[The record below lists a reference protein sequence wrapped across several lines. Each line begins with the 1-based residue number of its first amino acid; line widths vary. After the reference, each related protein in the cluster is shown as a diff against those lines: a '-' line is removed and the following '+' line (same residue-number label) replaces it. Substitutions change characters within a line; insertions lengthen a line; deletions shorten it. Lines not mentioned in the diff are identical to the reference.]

1 MQVKDVIEKGTR
13 LFSVKYYDKD
23 NILRAKVSTTKIGL
37 SLKRKEL
44 ELQGFKIS
52 DENEINCKGE
62 DFEEKIA
69 KQIEKKENLDEI
81 KKEVMKNED

>member
-1 MQVKDVIEKGTR
+1 MQIKDVIEKGTK
-13 LFSVKYYDKD
+13 LYSIKYYDKD

-52 DENEINCKGE
+52 EEKEINCKGE
-62 DFEEKIA
+62 DFEQKVENEVRKN
-69 KQIEKKENLDEI
+69 ENLTEL
-81 KKEVMKNED
+81 KQEVMKK